1 MNDFVKKASQK
12 ISKLSPEQITSF
24 VKSIIDEKDRLDSIL
39 SSLSTGLIIVDCD
52 WKIIDL
58 NKSAE
63 RLLPF
68 KNHGQDL
75 KTECDAVWTQILDA
89 DISAYIKKCAEEERT
104 NVNDE
109 FSIQNNDGYRFI
121 TLTIVPLVKKE
132 WNDDDEVT
140 DTTIAGSIITIEDI
154 TEKRQQEILLHRME
168 SLASLTNLAASVA
181 HEIKNPL
188 GAISIHIQ
196 LLKKAV
202 SKARN
207 SDGMLPSEKFMENY
221 ISVINEEIDNLN
233 KIVVDFLFAVRP
245 VQANLH
251 LVNPDELLSTFVQ
264 FFGPELEN
272 KNIHLSTKLS
282 NSNTRLLLDEKLFR
296 EILINITQNAVS
308 AIQSRYPD
316 RESKLGEIAVESFV
330 KNDFYYLTIADNGC
344 GMDSKTDEHIFEPY
358 YTTKANGTGLG
369 LTTVYKI
376 IKEFR
381 GDIDAK
387 SVQDHGTVFTIKLP
401 IPQNKIKLLADNSSQ
416 KEERKI

>member
-12 ISKLSPEQITSF
+12 ISKLSPEQLSSF
-24 VKSIIDEKDRLDSIL
+24 IKTIIGEKDRMDSIL

-68 KNHGQDL
+68 LNHGADI
-75 KTECDAVWTQILDA
+75 KTDTEPVWTQILDT
-89 DISAYIKKCAEEERT
+89 DVSNYLKKCAEEERT
-104 NVNDE
+104 NVNEE
-109 FSIQNNDGYRFI
+109 FSLQNNDSYRFI
-121 TLTIVPLVKKE
+121 SLTVVPLVKKE

-181 HEIKNPL
+181 HELKTPL

-196 LLKKAV
+196 LLQKAV
-202 SKARN
+202 AKARKT
-207 SDGMLPSEKFMENY
+207 DGALPPEKFMENY

-245 VQANLH
+245 VQANMH

-272 KNIHLSTKLS
+272 KNIQLSTKLS
-282 NSNTRLLLDEKLFR
+282 GTNTRLLLDEKLFR
-296 EILINITQNAVS
+296 EVIINITQNALY
-308 AIQSRYPD
+308 AIQARYPD
-316 RESKLGEIAVESFV
+316 RESKLGEIVIESFI

-344 GMDSKTDEHIFEPY
+344 GMDAKTAEHIFEPY

-387 SVQDHGTVFTIKLP
+387 SVQNHGTVFTIKLP
-401 IPQNKIKLLADNSSQ
+401 IPQNNIKLLADNSSQ
-416 KEERKI
+416 KEDTRS

>member
-154 TEKRQQEILLHRME
+154 TEKRPQEILLHRME

-344 GMDSKTDEHIFEPY
+344 GMDSKTAEHIFEPY

>member
-12 ISKLSPEQITSF
+12 ISKLSPEQLSSF
-24 VKSIIDEKDRLDSIL
+24 VKTLIGEKDRMDSIL

-68 KNHGQDL
+68 LNHGSDI
-75 KTECDAVWTQILDA
+75 KSDTEPVWTQILDT
-89 DISAYIKKCAEEERT
+89 DVSNYLKKCAEEERT
-104 NVNDE
+104 NVNEE
-109 FSIQNNDGYRFI
+109 FSIQNNDSYRFI
-121 TLTIVPLVKKE
+121 TLTVVPLVKKE

-196 LLKKAV
+196 LLQKAV
-202 SKARN
+202 AKARKT
-207 SDGMLPSEKFMENY
+207 DGALPPEKFMENY

-251 LVNPDELLSTFVQ
+251 LVSPDELLTHSSSSLGRSWRTRTF
-264 FFGPELEN
+264 N
-272 KNIHLSTKLS
+272 
-282 NSNTRLLLDEKLFR
+282 
-296 EILINITQNAVS
+296 
-308 AIQSRYPD
+308 
-316 RESKLGEIAVESFV
+316 
-330 KNDFYYLTIADNGC
+330 
-344 GMDSKTDEHIFEPY
+344 
-358 YTTKANGTGLG
+358 
-369 LTTVYKI
+369 
-376 IKEFR
+376 
-381 GDIDAK
+381 
-387 SVQDHGTVFTIKLP
+387 
-401 IPQNKIKLLADNSSQ
+401 
-416 KEERKI
+416 

>member
-1 MNDFVKKASQK
+1 MNDFVKKASRK
-12 ISKLSPEQITSF
+12 ISKLSPEQLSSF
-24 VKSIIDEKDRLDSIL
+24 IDSIISEKDRMDSIL
-39 SSLSTGLIIVDCD
+39 SSLSTGLIIVDCS

-68 KNHGQDL
+68 RNHGSDI
-75 KTECDAVWTQILDA
+75 KADTEPVWTQILDN
-89 DISAYIKKCAEEERT
+89 DVSSYLKKCAEEERT
-104 NVNDE
+104 NVNEE
-109 FSIQNNDGYRFI
+109 FSIQNNDSYRFI
-121 TLTIVPLVKKE
+121 TLTVVPLVKKE

-196 LLKKAV
+196 LLQKAV
-202 SKARN
+202 AKARK

-251 LVNPDELLSTFVQ
+251 LVNPDELLSAFIQ
-264 FFGPELEN
+264 FYGPELEN
-272 KNIHLSTKLS
+272 KNIMLSTKLS
-282 NSNTRLLLDEKLFR
+282 SGSTKLLLDEKLFR
-296 EILINITQNAVS
+296 EVIINITQNALY
-308 AIQSRYPD
+308 AIQARYPD
-316 RESKLGEIAVESFV
+316 MESKLGEIVIETFI

-344 GMDSKTDEHIFEPY
+344 GMDAKTAEHIFEPY

-381 GDIDAK
+381 GDIDVK

-401 IPQNKIKLLADNSSQ
+401 VPQNKIKLLADNSGQ
-416 KEERKI
+416 KEESKA

>member
-12 ISKLSPEQITSF
+12 ISKLSPEQLSSF
-24 VKSIIDEKDRLDSIL
+24 VKTLIEEKERMDSIL

-68 KNHGQDL
+68 LNHGSDI
-75 KTECDAVWTQILDA
+75 KNDSEPIWNQILDP
-89 DISAYIKKCAEEERT
+89 DLSGYLKKCAEEDRT

-109 FSIQNNDGYRFI
+109 FSIQNNDSYRFI

-132 WNDDDEVT
+132 WKDDDEVT

-202 SKARN
+202 DKSRN
-207 SDGMLPSEKFMENY
+207 TDGLLPSEKFMENY

-251 LVNPDELLSTFVQ
+251 LVNPDELLSAFVQ

-272 KNIHLSTKLS
+272 KNISIGTKLS
-282 NSNTRLLLDEKLFR
+282 GKDTRLLLDEKLFR
-296 EILINITQNAVS
+296 EVIINICQNALA
-308 AIQSRYPD
+308 AIESRYPD
-316 RESKLGEIAVESFV
+316 RKSKVGEIAVESFV

-344 GMDSKTDEHIFEPY
+344 GMDAKTAEHIFEPY

-387 SVQDHGTVFTIKLP
+387 SVQNHGTVFTIKLP
-401 IPQNKIKLLADNSSQ
+401 VPQNKIKLLADNSGQ
-416 KEERKI
+416 KEVTQS